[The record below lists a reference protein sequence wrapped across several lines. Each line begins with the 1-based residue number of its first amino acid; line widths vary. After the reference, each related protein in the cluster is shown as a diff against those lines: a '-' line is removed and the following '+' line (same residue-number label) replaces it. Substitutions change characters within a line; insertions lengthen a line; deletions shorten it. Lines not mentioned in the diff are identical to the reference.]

1 MNNEALNVLWFN
13 GSKGCVGIAKIKTY
27 EGEIEYRISPVD
39 GFLEHMDVQQIV
51 AWGGHFPVAAGEALF
66 GSEA

>member
-1 MNNEALNVLWFN
+1 MSTALKVRWFT
-13 GSKGCVGIAKIKTY
+13 GAKGKLGIAKVQM
-27 EGEIEYRISPVD
+27 ESGVIEYRISPVD

-66 GSEA
+66 PEEA

>member
-1 MNNEALNVLWFN
+1 MSTALKVKWYT
-13 GSKGCVGIAKIKTY
+13 GSKGKVGIAKVQTDD
-27 EGEIEYRISPVD
+27 GDIEYRISSVD